1 MPWVFHLRVNEL
13 GYAFGM
19 PLFLDSFWRA
29 LVYCLMP
36 RVMLLSL
43 LPLAMLL
50 VLSVSWGYFYWSPT
64 QEWVREIL
72 ASWQV
77 LQGMMDWLQDKGAAE
92 LQAVMVPLVVIFAIT
107 PVLVVI
113 SLLAVS
119 LMMTPALVD
128 LVVQRRFAHLALK
141 HGGTTLTSLVWT
153 VGSTVIAMGA
163 MVITLPLW
171 AVPPLMFILPPL
183 IWGWLS
189 YRVMVFDALVNHA
202 SRDERLA
209 IGRQHRAG
217 LLTIGVLTG
226 YLGALP
232 SLVWASGAVFAAA
245 FLVLIPLAIWIYAL
259 VFAFTSLWFAHYSLA
274 ALEALR
280 AESGT
285 VVMGALVPLPEVA
298 SADDPINPPRPPF
311 G

>member
-1 MPWVFHLRVNEL
+1 
-13 GYAFGM
+13 
-19 PLFLDSFWRA
+19 
-29 LVYCLMP
+29 MP
-36 RVMLLSL
+36 RVIVLSL

-64 QEWVREIL
+64 QDWVREML

-77 LQGMMDWLQDKGAAE
+77 LQSMMDWLQDKGAAE

-107 PVLVVI
+107 PVLVVA

-128 LVVQRRFAHLALK
+128 LVVQRRFSHLALK
-141 HGGTTLTSLVWT
+141 RGGTTVTSLVWT
-153 VGSTVIAMGA
+153 VTSTLAAMVA
-163 MVITLPLW
+163 MVISLPLW

-189 YRVMVFDALVNHA
+189 YRVMVYDALVTHA
-202 SRDERLA
+202 SREERLA
-209 IGRQHRAG
+209 IGRQHRG
-217 LLTIGVLTG
+217 WLLLVGVLTG

-232 SLVWASGAVFAAA
+232 SLVWASGALFASA

-259 VFAFTSLWFAHYSLA
+259 VFAFTSLWFTHYSLA

-280 AESGT
+280 AETGT
-285 VVMGALVPLPEVA
+285 VVMGASVPIPALASTDEQHILPPNV
-298 SADDPINPPRPPF
+298 
-311 G
+311 

>member
-1 MPWVFHLRVNEL
+1 MR
-13 GYAFGM
+13 
-19 PLFLDSFWRA
+19 LFLDSFWRA
-29 LVYCLMP
+29 LAYCLMP

-50 VLSVSWGYFYWSPT
+50 VLSVSWGYFYWTPT
-64 QEWVREIL
+64 QDWVRDML
-72 ASWQV
+72 ASWQL
-77 LQGMMDWLQDKGAAE
+77 LQGMMDWLQDNGAGE

-107 PVLVVI
+107 PILVVI

-119 LMMTPALVD
+119 FMMTPALVD

-141 HGGTTLTSLVWT
+141 HGGTTLTSLAWT
-153 VGSTVIAMGA
+153 VGSTIIALLA
-163 MVITLPLW
+163 MVISLPLW
-171 AVPPLMFILPPL
+171 VVPPLMFIVPPL

-189 YRVMVFDALVNHA
+189 YRVMVFDALVVHA
-202 SRDERLA
+202 SREERLT
-209 IGRQHRAG
+209 IGRQHRLW
-217 LLTIGVLTG
+217 LLMIGVLTG

-259 VFAFTSLWFAHYSLA
+259 VFAFTSLWFTHYSLG

-280 AESGT
+280 AQVDT
-285 VVMGALVPLPEVA
+285 VVMGASVPVPAVA
-298 SADDPINPPRPPF
+298 SPDDSNNISTSH
-311 G
+311 

>member
-1 MPWVFHLRVNEL
+1 MR
-13 GYAFGM
+13 
-19 PLFLDSFWRA
+19 LFFDSFWRA
-29 LVYCLMP
+29 FAYCLMP
-36 RVMLLSL
+36 RVMVLSL

-64 QEWVREIL
+64 QDWVREML

-77 LQGMMDWLQDKGAAE
+77 LQGMLDWLQDKGAAE

-119 LMMTPALVD
+119 LMMTPGLVD

-153 VGSTVIAMGA
+153 VGSTVIAMLA
-163 MVITLPLW
+163 MVISLPLW

-202 SRDERLA
+202 SREERLA
-209 IGRQHRAG
+209 IGRQHRAA
-217 LLTIGVLTG
+217 LLSIGVLTG
-226 YLGALP
+226 YMGALP

-259 VFAFTSLWFAHYSLA
+259 VFAFTSLWFAHYSLG

-280 AESGT
+280 AGSGT
-285 VVMGALVPLPEVA
+285 LVMGALVPLPEVA
-298 SADDPINPPRPPF
+298 STDDSSSPPHPPVA
-311 G
+311 

>member
-1 MPWVFHLRVNEL
+1 MR
-13 GYAFGM
+13 
-19 PLFLDSFWRA
+19 LFLDSFWRA
-29 LVYCLMP
+29 LAYCLMP

-50 VLSVSWGYFYWSPT
+50 VLSVSWGYFYWAPT
-64 QEWVREIL
+64 QDWVRDML

-77 LQGMMDWLQDKGAAE
+77 LQGMLDWLQDKGAGE
-92 LQAVMVPLVVIFAIT
+92 LQAVVIPLVVIFAIT
-107 PVLVVI
+107 PILVVI

-141 HGGTTLTSLVWT
+141 HGGTTVTSLVWT
-153 VGSTVIAMGA
+153 IGSTLAALVA

-171 AVPPLMFILPPL
+171 AIPPLMFIVPPL

-189 YRVMVFDALVNHA
+189 YRVMVYDALVVHA
-202 SRDERLA
+202 SREERLT
-209 IGRQHRAG
+209 IGRQHRVW
-217 LLTIGVLTG
+217 LLMIGVLTG
-226 YLGALP
+226 YMGALP

-259 VFAFTSLWFAHYSLA
+259 VFAFTSLWFTHYSLG

-285 VVMGALVPLPEVA
+285 VVMGASVPLPTVA
-298 SADDPINPPRPPF
+298 SEDDPSTPTSPSL
-311 G
+311 

>member
-1 MPWVFHLRVNEL
+1 MR
-13 GYAFGM
+13 
-19 PLFLDSFWRA
+19 LFLDSFWRA
-29 LVYCLMP
+29 LAYCLMP

-50 VLSVSWGYFYWSPT
+50 VLSVSWGYFYWAPT
-64 QEWVREIL
+64 QDWVRDML

-77 LQGMMDWLQDKGAAE
+77 LQGMMDWLQENGAGE

-107 PVLVVI
+107 PVLVVV

-119 LMMTPALVD
+119 LMMSPALVD

-141 HGGTTLTSLVWT
+141 RGGTTLTSLAWT
-153 VGSTVIAMGA
+153 VGSTLVALVAML
-163 MVITLPLW
+163 ISLPLW
-171 AVPPLMFILPPL
+171 AVPPLMFVVPPL

-202 SRDERLA
+202 SREERLA
-209 IGRQHRAG
+209 IGRQHRLP
-217 LLTIGVLTG
+217 LLLIGVLTG
-226 YLGALP
+226 YMGALP

-245 FLVLIPLAIWIYAL
+245 FLVLIPMAIWIYAL

-285 VVMGALVPLPEVA
+285 VVMGASVPLPTVA
-298 SADDPINPPRPPF
+298 LADDSNPNISTPSQPPSI
-311 G
+311 

>member
-1 MPWVFHLRVNEL
+1 MH
-13 GYAFGM
+13 
-19 PLFLDSFWRA
+19 LFLDSFWRA
-29 LVYCLMP
+29 LAYCLMP

-64 QEWVREIL
+64 QDWLRDML

-107 PVLVVI
+107 PILVVI

-128 LVVQRRFAHLALK
+128 LVVERRFAHLALK
-141 HGGTTLTSLVWT
+141 RGGTTLTSLVWT

-171 AVPPLMFILPPL
+171 AVPPLMFIVPPL

-202 SRDERLA
+202 SREERLA
-209 IGRQHRAG
+209 IGRQHRAA

-226 YLGALP
+226 YMGAFP

-259 VFAFTSLWFAHYSLA
+259 VFAFTSLWFAHYSLG

-285 VVMGALVPLPEVA
+285 VVMGALVPLPELA
-298 SADDPINPPRPPF
+298 SADDSSRPPPPPIA
-311 G
+311 

>member
-1 MPWVFHLRVNEL
+1 
-13 GYAFGM
+13 M

-29 LVYCLMP
+29 LAYCLMP

-50 VLSVSWGYFYWSPT
+50 VLTLSWGYFYWSPT
-64 QEWVREIL
+64 QDWVREML

-77 LQGMMDWLQDKGAAE
+77 LQGMMDWLQDNGAAE
-92 LQAVMVPLVVIFAIT
+92 LQSVMVPLVVIFAIT
-107 PVLVVI
+107 PILVVV

-141 HGGTTLTSLVWT
+141 HGGTTVTSLVWT
-153 VGSTVIAMGA
+153 IGSTLAALVA

-171 AVPPLMFILPPL
+171 AVPPLMFIVPPL

-189 YRVMVFDALVNHA
+189 YRVMVYDALVVHA
-202 SRDERLA
+202 SREERIE
-209 IGRQHRAG
+209 IGRQHRVG
-217 LLTIGVLTG
+217 LLMVGVLTG

-259 VFAFTSLWFAHYSLA
+259 VFAFTSLWFTHYSLG

-285 VVMGALVPLPEVA
+285 VVMGASVPLPTVA
-298 SADDPINPPRPPF
+298 LGNDPSTPTPPSI
-311 G
+311 

>member
-1 MPWVFHLRVNEL
+1 MH
-13 GYAFGM
+13 
-19 PLFLDSFWRA
+19 LFLDSFWRA
-29 LVYCLMP
+29 LAYCLMP

-64 QEWVREIL
+64 QDWLRDML

-107 PVLVVI
+107 PILVVI

-141 HGGTTLTSLVWT
+141 RGGTTLTSLVWT

-171 AVPPLMFILPPL
+171 AVPPLMFIVPPL

-202 SRDERLA
+202 SREERLA
-209 IGRQHRAG
+209 IGRQHRAA

-226 YLGALP
+226 YMGAFP

-259 VFAFTSLWFAHYSLA
+259 VFAFTSLWFAHYSLG

-285 VVMGALVPLPEVA
+285 VVMGALVPLPELA
-298 SADDPINPPRPPF
+298 SADDSSRPPQPPIA
-311 G
+311 

>member
-1 MPWVFHLRVNEL
+1 
-13 GYAFGM
+13 
-19 PLFLDSFWRA
+19 
-29 LVYCLMP
+29 
-36 RVMLLSL
+36 MLLSL

-64 QEWVREIL
+64 QDWVREML

-119 LMMTPALVD
+119 LMMTPAMVD

-141 HGGTTLTSLVWT
+141 RGGSTLTSLAWT
-153 VGSTVIAMGA
+153 LGSTVIAMVA
-163 MVITLPLW
+163 MVISLPLW
-171 AVPPLMFILPPL
+171 AVPPLMFIVPPL

-202 SRDERLA
+202 SREERLA
-209 IGRQHRAG
+209 IGRQHRIS

-226 YLGALP
+226 YMGALP

-259 VFAFTSLWFAHYSLA
+259 VFAFTSLWFTHYSLG

-285 VVMGALVPLPEVA
+285 VVMGASVPLPTVA
-298 SADDPINPPRPPF
+298 LADDTNSAPHQTPIV
-311 G
+311 